1 MKDVEIC
8 GEIFYEG
15 YDTDTRLLENN
26 NIIHCFQNN
35 IVINEL
41 VIFLYTAIC
50 KYLPPVMPKYIAIKL
65 LLAMKR
71 TSIILRRAHC
81 RSRFYSD
88 KTCQIF

>member
-41 VIFLYTAIC
+41 IIFLYTAIC
-50 KYLPPVMPKYIAIKL
+50 K
-65 LLAMKR
+65 
-71 TSIILRRAHC
+71 
-81 RSRFYSD
+81 
-88 KTCQIF
+88 